1 MTDHQQY
8 SSYLTN
14 RSWIGSL
21 YRNLILYP
29 RLCKY
34 LKFKTLDVGCGI
46 GDMLQFRPNTIGV
59 DVNPFNVEICNDQGL
74 PAQVMDVDLLPFT
87 EGSFDSVLLDNVL
100 EHIESPNEL
109 LREIYRV
116 LVDGGLLVIGVP
128 GMKGQNSDPDHVVYY
143 DELALINLAANN
155 NFVIKKFFYMPLFK
169 SQWLSIKV
177 RQYCIYS
184 VWVKY
189 KN

>member
-8 SSYLTN
+8 SSYLAN
-14 RSWIGSL
+14 RNWIGSL

-29 RLCKY
+29 RLCRY
-34 LKFKTLDVGCGI
+34 LKLKSLDVGCGI

-59 DVNPFNVEICNDQGL
+59 DVNPFNVEICISRAL

-100 EHIESPNEL
+100 EHIESPDKL
-109 LREIYRV
+109 LREIQRV
-116 LVDGGLLVIGVP
+116 LVDGGRLIVGVP
-128 GMKGQNSDPDHVVYY
+128 GIKGQNSDPDHVVYY
-143 DELALINLAANN
+143 DESALIHLAANN
-155 NFVIKKFFYMPLFK
+155 NFIIQKFFYMPLFK

-184 VWVKY
+184 IWVKY
-189 KN
+189 QN

>member
-8 SSYLTN
+8 SSYLTK

-29 RLCKY
+29 RLCRY

-46 GDMLQFRPNTIGV
+46 GDMLKFRSNTIGV
-59 DVNPFNVEICNDQGL
+59 DVNPFNVEICIDRGL
-74 PAQVMDVDLLPFT
+74 QAQVMDVDLLPFT

-100 EHIESPNEL
+100 EHIEFPDVL
-109 LREIYRV
+109 LQEIHRV
-116 LVDGGLLVIGVP
+116 LVDGGQLIIGVP
-128 GMKGQNSDPDHVVYY
+128 GIKGQKSDPDHVVFY
-143 DELALINLAANN
+143 DEPTLMNLAANN
-155 NFVIKKFFYMPLFK
+155 NFIIKKFFYMPLFK

-184 VWVKY
+184 IWVKY

>member
-1 MTDHQQY
+1 
-8 SSYLTN
+8 
-14 RSWIGSL
+14 
-21 YRNLILYP
+21 
-29 RLCKY
+29 

-46 GDMLQFRPNTIGV
+46 GDMLKFRSNTIGV
-59 DVNPFNVEICNDQGL
+59 DVNPFNVEICIDRGL
-74 PAQVMDVDLLPFT
+74 QAQVMDVDLLPFT

-100 EHIESPNEL
+100 EHIEFPDVL
-109 LREIYRV
+109 LREIHRV

>member
-1 MTDHQQY
+1 MTDHRQY
-8 SSYLTN
+8 SNYLTN
-14 RSWIGSL
+14 RSWIGYL
-21 YRNLILYP
+21 YRRLILYP

-59 DVNPFNVEICNDQGL
+59 DVNPFNVEICNDRGL
-74 PAQVMDVDLLPFT
+74 PAQVMDVDQLPFT
-87 EGSFDSVLLDNVL
+87 EGSFNSVLLDNVL
-100 EHIESPNEL
+100 EHIEFPDVL
-109 LREIYRV
+109 LREIHRV

-143 DELALINLAANN
+143 DETALMNLAANN